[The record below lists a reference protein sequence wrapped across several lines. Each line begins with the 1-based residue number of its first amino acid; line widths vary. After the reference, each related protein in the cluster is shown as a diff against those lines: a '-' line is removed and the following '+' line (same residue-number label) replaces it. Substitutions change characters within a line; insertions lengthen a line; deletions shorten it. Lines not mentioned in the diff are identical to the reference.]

1 MSYMFY
7 GFKPKS
13 LDISTWHPDSCIN
26 MEGMFMN
33 FGTDSLD
40 KNLSA
45 EPYSTTLKLPK
56 TANT

>member
-1 MSYMFY
+1 MFY